1 MFLLLFA
8 VALLGI
14 ESYAQNQISDWNV
27 KQAEA
32 LGIPVK
38 YVETAD
44 FGYDDL
50 VYRRDLIKYFRA
62 EYKMPEFVR
71 SGNQEQDVAN
81 FNVNLKYWY
90 QQYPQFV
97 DVLDLRN
104 YEQMC
109 KYDASCYDAPPT
121 YTKGCS
127 EAEENAYHKRFNN
140 WMAHH
145 PDVPKLTGN
154 DEASKQKHELEL
166 ADFYHKYFK
175 K

>member
-1 MFLLLFA
+1 MFFGL
-8 VALLGI
+8 I
-14 ESYAQNQISDWNV
+14 CSAQNNISNFNI

-38 YVETAD
+38 YVETTD
-44 FGYDDL
+44 YDYDDL
-50 VYRRDLIKYFRA
+50 VYRRDLIKYFRS
-62 EYKMPEFVR
+62 EFNMPEFVR
-71 SGNQEQDVAN
+71 TGNPEQDIID
-81 FNVNLKYWY
+81 FNINLKVWY

-104 YEQMC
+104 YEQFY
-109 KYDASCYDAPPT
+109 KYDATCYDLPPV

-127 EAEENAYHKRFNN
+127 EAEENAYQKRFNN

-145 PDVPKLTGN
+145 PDAPKLVGD
-154 DEASKQKHELEL
+154 DEASKQKHEKEL
-166 ADFYHKYFK
+166 AEFYNKYFK